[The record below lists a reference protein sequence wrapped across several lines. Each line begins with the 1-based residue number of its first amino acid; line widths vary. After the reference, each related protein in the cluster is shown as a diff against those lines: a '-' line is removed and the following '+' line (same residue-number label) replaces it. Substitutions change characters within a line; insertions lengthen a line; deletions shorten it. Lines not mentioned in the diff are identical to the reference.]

1 MKKNTLKKIVL
12 INILLL
18 LPAIVNAGNDAINVV
33 SKGRSAGSKQLSYK
47 KSKVPSLGPTAKLK
61 NIPKL
66 DIGEEPTL
74 EAADFKVNLPEA
86 KILNLKPIS
95 KKIQIAD
102 IKYKPDFLKVS
113 KANKVTASSFKA
125 NQPPDI
131 KALKEIAE
139 PSLKESNPQLKTV
152 KEFEENDLKF
162 LQALIILEKQKNL
175 DLALG
180 LFSELFNDKTY
191 RNEARFDYALAAK
204 DLGLYSEF
212 KLNML
217 EIANNSKDKEWSEE
231 AAKAL
236 VKNIAKLDISDT
248 KFIEPLASKYDI
260 DDKNEFDYHLY
271 RAKYF
276 LEAGHLGQVE
286 DALSYLP
293 EKSKYSQDA
302 LYISSVS
309 NYRQG
314 KLDIALEKMIQFIA
328 STEDNKQHPLRPI
341 GALTLGRMYF
351 QKGKYKE
358 AFDSYL
364 KVDKNSPLWLQ
375 AMIEQAW
382 TQVLSQDYEGAAGN
396 MFSLH
401 TDFFKNAFA
410 PESYVIRTVG
420 YLNLC
425 QYGDGLKVLE
435 NMQKKYGPWVE
446 ALQKYEDKNKK
457 PMNYYETVKKWIK
470 SAEARE
476 IDGLPR
482 TFIVELARHPAF
494 LNPQSQLNNLEEE
507 MEKFNQM
514 ALSIVGKE
522 KDFLHK
528 ITSTQ
533 QNIDKLKK
541 DISEKKKQNLEALTS
556 LVNDEQQKLSTYK
569 ILYAIAKRSRTTMK
583 ETRQAAF
590 ARIDKEKSRLREV
603 AAEALMKRYAQM
615 VKDLNTTM
623 DQNEVLYYELYS
635 GAGEHL
641 RYQMAGGDVNKKDRP
656 ELKVEN
662 EKSLKWKF
670 KGEIWEDEV
679 GHFRSSLK
687 NVCPPEDKVSQR

>member
-1 MKKNTLKKIVL
+1 MTYSQTKIIIASLLVISISKNTFAANEAL
-12 INILLL
+12 IIK
-18 LPAIVNAGNDAINVV
+18 
-33 SKGRSAGSKQLSYK
+33 SKGRAATSKQLSIK
-47 KSKVPSLGPTAKLK
+47 QSRVPSLGPIAKFK

-66 DIGEEPTL
+66 DIGEEAEV
-74 EAADFKVNLPEA
+74 EAADFKVSLPEMKTLNIKPITRKNLITEIKIKPETLKVT
-86 KILNLKPIS
+86 KILAGNKSLYKFTKAPEVKELK
-95 KKIQIAD
+95 QVAD
-102 IKYKPDFLKVS
+102 PNTKDSNP
-113 KANKVTASSFKA
+113 T
-125 NQPPDI
+125 
-131 KALKEIAE
+131 LKEVR
-139 PSLKESNPQLKTV
+139 N
-152 KEFEENDLKF
+152 FEDNDLKF

-180 LFSELFNDKTY
+180 LFSELFNDKKY
-191 RNEARFDYALAAK
+191 RYEAKFNYALAAK

-217 EIANNSKDKEWSEE
+217 EIANDQKEKSWGEQATQE
-231 AAKAL
+231 L
-236 VKNIAKLDISDT
+236 IKNIVKLDISDT
-248 KFIEPLASKYDI
+248 KNVEALAAKYDI
-260 DDKNEFDYHLY
+260 EAKNEEDYHIY

-276 LEAGHLGQVE
+276 LEVGQLGQVE

-293 EKSKYSQDA
+293 ENSKYSYDA

-314 KLDIALEKMIQFIA
+314 KLDQALEKMIKFIDL
-328 STEDNKQHPLRPI
+328 TENNKKHNLRPI

-382 TQVLSQDYEGAAGN
+382 TQVLSEDYEGAAGN

-446 ALQKYEDKNKK
+446 SLNKYSEKTKN
-457 PMNYYETVKKWIK
+457 PMAYYDTIKKWIK

-494 LNPQSQLNNLEEE
+494 LNPQSQMNYLEEE
-507 MEKFNQM
+507 IEKFNQM
-514 ALSIVGKE
+514 ALNIVTKE
-522 KDFLHK
+522 KEFLQK
-528 ITSTQ
+528 INSV
-533 QNIDKLKK
+533 QNNIEKLKNE
-541 DISEKKKQNLEALTS
+541 IEQKKKQGLEQNLLE
-556 LVNDEQQKLSTYK
+556 EQRNLATYK
-569 ILYAIAKRSRTTMK
+569 ILYAIAKKSRNTMK
-583 ETRQAAF
+583 ETRQSAYN
-590 ARIDKEKSRLREV
+590 RIDKEKTRLKEV
-603 AAEALMKRYAQM
+603 AALALKNRFEQLH
-615 VKDLNTTM
+615 KDLTSII

-641 RYQMAGGDVNKKDRP
+641 RYQMAGGDVNNKERA
-656 ELKVEN
+656 ELKIEN

-687 NVCPPEDKVSQR
+687 NVCPPEDKISSR